1 MSIICITQARLT
13 STRLPSKIILPITQ
27 NHNAI
32 TLLKTRVS
40 KSSFIDNHIFAI
52 PDTIQNL
59 PLVSY
64 LEKNRI
70 SYVVGPEHDLI
81 NRHLMACSDN
91 THVIVRITS
100 DCPLVDPFWIDR
112 AIELYLTG
120 YDYVSTYTPAESSFF
135 CNGSDIEV
143 FSCDLLK
150 TLSRNFLGA
159 SDREHVTF
167 PLWDGR
173 LKCKYSNLNHLMLD
187 SINDI
192 RITLDYSEDLAVL
205 RSLSNELNLVTANLI
220 SIAKMY
226 RDLNLH
232 LINGNIRFDA
242 GWN

>member
-1 MSIICITQARLT
+1 MTIICITQARLT
-13 STRLPSKIILPITQ
+13 STRLPNKILLPITDH
-27 NHNAI
+27 HNAI

-40 KSSFIDNHIFAI
+40 KSSFIDEHIFAI

-59 PLVSY
+59 PLASF
-64 LEKNRI
+64 LDKSKI
-70 SYVVGPEHDLI
+70 SYVAGPEHDLTD
-81 NRHLMACSDN
+81 RYLVACPDN
-91 THVIVRITS
+91 TRVVVRITS

-112 AIELYLTG
+112 AIELYLKG
-120 YDYVSTYTPAESSFF
+120 YDYVSTYTPAESSLF

-143 FSCDLLK
+143 FSFDLLK
-150 TLSRNFLGA
+150 TLSQNFLSI

-173 LKCKYSNLNHLMLD
+173 IKCNYTNLNHLMLN

-205 RSLSNELNLVTANLI
+205 RLLSNKLNLVSADLF
-220 SIAKMY
+220 SIAKVY
-226 RDLNLH
+226 RNLNLH